1 MTLQTIDGHCDL
13 QDTLAAAACAVRQGT
28 QAFRTDPNSY
38 AKGGLALV
46 SALVT
51 AESRKAIPS
60 SKKYARVF
68 EASLGATSWRNI
80 FDQVDFGP
88 GRPTI
93 ILGGV
98 ILTQA
103 RSCVVTKGPGG
114 DVFCARCASL
124 KAHLDS
130 CKAAEHLSSLHRRPF
145 LCEQQ
150 QPERESS
157 CQRPNA
163 VYLQR
168 TSHVRRS
175 PRKRPGRSHAPA
187 RSGACCG
194 ALRSASDAR

>member
-1 MTLQTIDGHCDL
+1 MQKKLINVVGLRGNGCTRITPVPYSGNAESSTHIHPADVMTLQTTDGHCDL

-68 EASLGATSWRNI
+68 EASLGATSWGNI

-114 DVFCARCASL
+114 DGFCARCASL

-145 LCEQQ
+145 SCEQQ
-150 QPERESS
+150 QPALS
-157 CQRPNA
+157 
-163 VYLQR
+163 
-168 TSHVRRS
+168 
-175 PRKRPGRSHAPA
+175 
-187 RSGACCG
+187 CG
-194 ALRSASDAR
+194 AGK